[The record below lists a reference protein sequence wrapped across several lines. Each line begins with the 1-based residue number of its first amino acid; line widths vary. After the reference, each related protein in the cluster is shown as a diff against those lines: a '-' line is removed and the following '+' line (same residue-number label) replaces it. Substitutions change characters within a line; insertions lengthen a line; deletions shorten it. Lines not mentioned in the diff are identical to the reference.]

1 MVGVNIKPQFPK
13 KPDIII
19 ENIFSKNLSN
29 LEIELKSKVSKLLK
43 KKKYGK

>member
-1 MVGVNIKPQFPK
+1 MGINIKPQFPK

-19 ENIFSKNLSN
+19 ENIFSKNLIN
-29 LEIELKSKVSKLLK
+29 LEYELKWKVNKLLK